1 MQGLAISRNDCRYHR
16 RATKK
21 KRRVWSNLTF
31 ITQVV
36 KLRFV
41 SYQTFESLE
50 TLEIILKSISEPII
64 ILVRIWLK
72 IRKN

>member
-1 MQGLAISRNDCRYHR
+1 MIAEDITDGQQ
-16 RATKK
+16 KK

-50 TLEIILKSISEPII
+50 TLEIILKSIAKPII

-72 IRKN
+72 ISKN

>member
-1 MQGLAISRNDCRYHR
+1 MQELVIFQNDCRYHR
-16 RATKK
+16 RAANK

-31 ITQVV
+31 ITKVV